1 MTRIFLCRKTVLAA
15 GLAML
20 VGVGLSPTAEAKTIV
35 LRYAAQGA
43 AKGIRATALKWW
55 AAEIGK
61 RTQGGVKIKFF
72 WSGALLKA
80 GDAMEGIGAG
90 TADCGG
96 AWGIYHPAKTPLWTV
111 GDPPFSHD
119 DPYVGLR
126 AMQEMFKTYQ
136 PLIRELAKYN
146 VKILAPFVSG
156 MTQLGTS
163 RKPVY
168 VPADT
173 NGMKIRFA
181 GGQWARFW
189 KSCGA
194 VPVKLTQGEVYE
206 GMMRGTVDGT
216 QSYFFILEA
225 YKHWD
230 VLKFYT
236 VINAGEICSYGL
248 AINLDRWR
256 KLPAKVRRIIQQVS
270 DEFVVKYARGLV
282 ESRKRIIPLGK
293 KKGMKFLFLTKDQK
307 KQWLKKAQPFLDAWV
322 KFMDKKGLPGQKTQ
336 ATFLKLAAKYE
347 AEVAKKGYPWGR

>member
-1 MTRIFLCRKTVLAA
+1 MTRKLFSRKAILAA
-15 GLAML
+15 LLAL
-20 VGVGLSPTAEAKTIV
+20 TVGVALCSTAPAKTIV
-35 LRYAAQGA
+35 LRYAAGGGSR
-43 AKGIRATALKWW
+43 GIRAMALKWW
-55 AAEIGK
+55 ASEINK
-61 RTQGGVKIKFF
+61 RTNGQVKIKFF
-72 WSGALLKA
+72 WSRALLKP

-111 GDPPFSHD
+111 ADPPFSHD
-119 DPYVGLR
+119 DPYVGLK

-163 RKPVY
+163 RKPVH

-230 VLKFYT
+230 VLKYYT

-248 AINLDRWR
+248 AINLDRWK
-256 KLPAKVRRIIQQVS
+256 KLPAKVRKIIQRVS
-270 DEFVVKYARGLV
+270 DQFVLKYAQGLV
-282 ESRKRIIPLGK
+282 QSRKRIIPIGK
-293 KKGMKFLFLTKDQK
+293 KKGMKFLFLTKKQK

-322 KFMDKKGLPGQKTQ
+322 KFMDKKGLPGKKTQ
-336 ATFLKLAAKYE
+336 AVFLKLVAKYK
-347 AEVAKKGYPWGR
+347 AQVAKKGYPWGK